1 MPAVTVAL
9 RLREQRADWKR
20 REEQRRR
27 HRAERRVDTIQF
39 LGEDSDGHQ
48 VGAAIL
54 AQGLTVG
61 NLVLG
66 ELLSKLVDFLASER
80 LGEIQLGAGRF
91 DDAVH
96 ETADISTVGLVMVFK
111 K

>member
-9 RLREQRADWKR
+9 RLREQRTDWKR
-20 REEQRRR
+20 REEQRCR
-27 HRAERRVDTIQF
+27 HRAERRVDTVQF

-66 ELLSKLVDFLASER
+66 GLLSKLVDFLASER
-80 LGEIQLGAGRF
+80 LGEMQLGAGRVR
-91 DDAVH
+91 DAGH
-96 ETADISTVGLVMVFK
+96 ETGGL
-111 K
+111 